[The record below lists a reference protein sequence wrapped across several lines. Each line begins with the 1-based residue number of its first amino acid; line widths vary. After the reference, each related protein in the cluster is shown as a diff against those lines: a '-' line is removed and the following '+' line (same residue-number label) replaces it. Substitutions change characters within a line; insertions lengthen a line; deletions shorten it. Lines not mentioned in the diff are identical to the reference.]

1 MPLLLLLLIS
11 VLQWLVVMVLPST
24 PTDFNPTTFLLGNL
38 QIIIIIWVYQTIKKY
53 VKFN

>member
-11 VLQWLVVMVLPST
+11 VLQWFISFVF
-24 PTDFNPTTFLLGNL
+24 DEQAFDYTTFLLGNL
-38 QIIIIIWVYQTIKKY
+38 QIIIIIWVYQTTKKY